1 MGDGVV
7 SIDVVSR
14 VVSGKLDVS
23 ALALTCDGFELVL
36 ICNVENQCG
45 TREFGGMTYMRIGEC
60 HVAAIAV
67 IPELFRR
74 SVCPS
79 AMSL

>member
-14 VVSGKLDVS
+14 VISRKFDVS
-23 ALALTCDGFELVL
+23 TLALTCDGLELVL
-36 ICNVENQCG
+36 MCNGEIQCG
-45 TREFGGMTYMRIGEC
+45 IREFGGMTYMWIGEC

-67 IPELFRR
+67 IPKLFRR

-79 AMSL
+79 AVSL